1 MPITFADMPHADE
14 FTVGILGLVA
24 QRERQLISQR
34 TKAALAAAKAK
45 GRVLGGYR
53 GGPVPPSVVAIAAY
67 KAKADEF
74 AARVAPIAREL
85 QAEGKGLELI
95 AAELTRRGIKT
106 RRGGKWAA
114 QTVKNL
120 LARGAG
126 PA

>member
-53 GGPVPPSVVAIAAY
+53 P
-67 KAKADEF
+67 
-74 AARVAPIAREL
+74 
-85 QAEGKGLELI
+85 
-95 AAELTRRGIKT
+95 ELTEVPSGTHSRTKRERESPEPKRSGRSGSFSPSIDT
-106 RRGGKWAA
+106 QPSDGKRITSFYIA
-114 QTVKNL
+114 Q
-120 LARGAG
+120 
-126 PA
+126 PM